1 MEPNNNQMLLLFS
14 FFTFIILAP
23 ATCLIA
29 PAPNSA
35 NMQPVSHPGSQPT
48 PSLTANAAPTPE
60 PTSAWIQSMHG
71 NHLYQ
76 TVHPYHVPSVA
87 RNPEIKKICDS
98 TDYPSLCL
106 TFFAPFCKHKSDPLS
121 MLEMA
126 IRATSSQIR
135 LTIAAADKL
144 VHAHAIN
151 LPAAVSR
158 LGHCK
163 DSYRDAL
170 DNLQN
175 AMDAIPDRDFG
186 TINSMLRAAVT
197 DFSDCDDAFVG
208 MAQYSNYDGHLTKM
222 VINCVAIASLVK

>member
-1 MEPNNNQMLLLFS
+1 
-14 FFTFIILAP
+14 
-23 ATCLIA
+23 
-29 PAPNSA
+29 
-35 NMQPVSHPGSQPT
+35 
-48 PSLTANAAPTPE
+48 
-60 PTSAWIQSMHG
+60 
-71 NHLYQ
+71 
-76 TVHPYHVPSVA
+76 
-87 RNPEIKKICDS
+87 
-98 TDYPSLCL
+98 
-106 TFFAPFCKHKSDPLS
+106 

-135 LTIAAADKL
+135 LTVAAADKL
-144 VHAHAIN
+144 VHAHANN

-186 TINSMLRAAVT
+186 TINSMLSAAVT
-197 DFSDCDDAFVG
+197 DFSDCDDAFLG

-222 VINCVAIASLVK
+222 VSNCVAIASLVK

>member
-1 MEPNNNQMLLLFS
+1 
-14 FFTFIILAP
+14 
-23 ATCLIA
+23 
-29 PAPNSA
+29 
-35 NMQPVSHPGSQPT
+35 
-48 PSLTANAAPTPE
+48 
-60 PTSAWIQSMHG
+60 
-71 NHLYQ
+71 
-76 TVHPYHVPSVA
+76 
-87 RNPEIKKICDS
+87 
-98 TDYPSLCL
+98 
-106 TFFAPFCKHKSDPLS
+106 

-144 VHAHAIN
+144 VHAHANN

-222 VINCVAIASLVK
+222 VINCVAIASLVPYYFSLYSVHLGSSFTRFGFCQREGFFFFFF